1 MRWLLKCAVQAAAGV
16 GLLDL
21 AVQAV
26 DGTKVAA
33 NAAGDPPC
41 NVAEP
46 EKLLPRRENAI
57 GGLEAQT
64 Y

>member
-1 MRWLLKCAVQAAAGV
+1 M
-16 GLLDL
+16 DL

-26 DGTKVAA
+26 DGAKVAA
-33 NAAGDPPC
+33 NAVGDPPC
-41 NVAEP
+41 NVAGP
-46 EKLLPRRENAI
+46 EKLVPRTEDAI